1 MSSLDRLW
9 AGWRSEYIE
18 SVSGK
23 PPPKADNC
31 VFCNLLSS
39 GEPDEVT
46 YIVWRHPGG
55 LAFAI
60 LNAYPYAS
68 GHLMVMPTRHV
79 GELEAMTSEESKAV
93 WEGLTQAVLA
103 LKSAYGP
110 DGLNIGA
117 NLGRSAG
124 AGIPGHFHMHV
135 VPRWTGDTNFM
146 TSVAN
151 ARVLPEALSV
161 TAEKVRAAWPDVQ
174 YHGA

>member
-1 MSSLDRLW
+1 VSSLERLW

-23 PPPKADNC
+23 TAPGDDEC
-31 VFCNLLSS
+31 VFCRILAS
-39 GEPDEVT
+39 GEPDDVT
-46 YIVWRHPGG
+46 HIVWRDPSG

-79 GELEAMTSEESKAV
+79 GELEALSAEESRAIWDGLSRAV
-93 WEGLTQAVLA
+93 VA
-103 LKSAYGP
+103 LKAAYGP
-110 DGLNIGA
+110 DGLNLGA

-124 AGIPGHFHMHV
+124 AGVPGHFHIHAL
-135 VPRWTGDTNFM
+135 PRWFGDTNFM
-146 TSVAN
+146 TSVAD

-161 TAEKVRAAWPDVQ
+161 TGKKVRSAWP
-174 YHGA
+174 AS